1 MSQSELFGK
10 VRKVLISVKIRV
22 WDKKIKLRI
31 CKGKGILTAG
41 NVEKANGSIG
51 TELAVVYC
59 SADEKLRSL
68 GHHKQHGST
77 KPGATSGVTGHPNLP
92 VQLRPVVTETP
103 FLQQCNQTP
112 PTQAQSSLTPGSGP
126 APPRPPPPTQ
136 LTLKSTTQD
145 LNDPDM
151 SDRRIQ
157 RAGRRDQGTVAAPPG
172 RQESTSVQESRSAA
186 IKRRSRSE
194 GPAGRLKPRNS
205 MDEKKMHEVRE
216 RSSKSGQFR
225 TKQMTRHSM
234 YTEPLSDDGFPDVH
248 GSSSSATDSDQ
259 ERKTWVKNPLMVKKV
274 RKNDKRKSLNT
285 TVELGGKENRTNQ
298 SELTRITSRSP
309 QVSNREAVQYQDKS
323 GNNGGQKAKYQ
334 KLEEMRKKRV
344 DILVTSD
351 EELNSPELRISR
363 LRQRALQGSKLATKF
378 PDRLEDLD
386 TQHISAIQA
395 MTKITTPVTNTQ
407 RLLQEPAENGSSS
420 SEQITLRPIG
430 PGQTNLNYDSY
441 RQMEIEN
448 NRANTRFDGSRN
460 SNNINLKESYHGYVH
475 PGREGQ
481 IPIQGQGRVVQGQ
494 GYKKIPKQD
503 SDFMGG
509 NMIQKKEEFP
519 KVSLQRSESYGS
531 GDTGGKRYRELP
543 QGGVTRYSTTINQ
556 FSSNTP
562 PKSEWM
568 SKKDEVGSDNEMSF
582 RDLDSNRPMVLKKA
596 IDRVDNKRKSNS
608 DDDSL
613 DELIESNIQYLESEI
628 ESGRLQMPPSS
639 SVQNQ
644 QTFKEA
650 TKKMGAE
657 EFTKKASSLE
667 NVSRPTVLSS
677 SFQNEVKLRLQI
689 PSATSSPRPV
699 IRSVKPPVASDGSG
713 SCSSLSQYDALSNTP
728 SGSTSPSP
736 SRSVYTHVFQ
746 NTVPKIE
753 RRHQS
758 AAHSPYLQRRPTDL
772 TDMEDLSK
780 SDSQL
785 HSAEFPSGYAPQ
797 YLGLQQGNVGHA
809 SSALTQYDN
818 CEKTHD
824 ILKSLSV
831 PAIEQGMFSDVEYDI
846 EVSERVKKWEKY
858 MKKKKPTDDSK
869 APLSLTTI
877 LESEG
882 GIPDAWLQEAM
893 MMQEIDHLQD
903 RSASLPQKIQPPPS
917 RAVSSVTVTVTK
929 STSHIAPS
937 PNPKPQFLQQK
948 QQQRHT
954 QLQQQFQQQQQQLQQ
969 QQQKQMQYEQQ
980 KQLQIQQQQQLQQQ
994 QYEQQKQ
1001 LQIQQQQQL
1010 QQQQYEQQKQQQLQ
1024 QQQYEQHKQQQ
1035 LQQQQYEQL
1044 KQQQMLQQQQQYQY
1058 QQQEYA
1064 PAPAFDDPKV
1074 LSAETNSHRIFRLVK
1089 DPGSTTITRSSDNS
1103 VTYAQNPNAF
1113 NSKTYAPPKSN
1124 SQRDET
1130 KKARRAVSEEQLEK
1144 DKSDTNVNSNLAW
1157 PPRRNKSFSEEQK
1170 QARLSKYEE
1179 ELTELQELKQDS
1191 VKDLRKRFDSDASGN
1206 EGTDTYEEALSASRT
1221 PVVQRKQF
1229 IRQVEQVVAD
1239 KKMLEE
1245 NIVTKVDR
1253 QEPKRPSDLQ
1263 NITPKLSDDV
1273 KEKEVWSPHLES
1285 SKGLVSIERVKART
1299 LQTIPF
1305 SEDPFWKQIEE
1316 MTSFDQLMKSGEVM
1330 DVAEVLRPVESI
1342 AYIKQNPDD
1351 EMSCTSYSQVVKTAS
1366 TAVYSQAPNSTS
1378 LPITATQAKSFS
1390 TPEIQPLKLG
1400 AAPVIKS
1407 SVAALDEV
1415 LEDIRTSL
1423 KRKPVP
1429 TYGTTRSAPVE
1440 KESPF
1445 FSPLRSP
1452 VLQPVQQIPVA
1463 NIPGYQP
1470 VAMTSIARTV
1480 IQTQQ
1485 PMTAGVQSI
1494 AHSVPTYQSQ
1504 RMAELQN
1511 QFGIAKQT
1519 AQAATV
1525 MLQQQQQQQQ
1535 PATQAMHFIPEY
1547 SADPYIVNGNYQLDP
1562 MILKEK
1568 LLDTGL
1574 AELSDSGG
1582 SFKGKGSASGR
1593 VSLTPTTVI
1602 TQTRPSG
1609 EAEKQ
1614 VLQTVEDLKNLA
1626 RDVEHRLSQI
1636 RNRIECSDGNR
1647 LDSILSALR
1656 NFAPTVEPA
1665 VVHQPTVQLTSEYH
1679 SRKTKLQEALSELD
1693 KIYKN
1698 LNAIEQPRCVTTTVT
1713 TETKGNTMP
1722 RQSSTHVEYRPQI
1735 KKRNKSDSDFT
1746 TNYSAESIAEVER
1759 ETQREFED
1767 ITQAFQH
1774 LLAEVD
1780 RETDNELTEPSTP
1793 TPKDPQTHAQEIEA
1807 TIESFLQEYRDSGK
1821 GSGGESATFNRA
1833 IEGLAAKE
1841 VGIPNRC
1848 RDIQKSEVFTTSS
1861 GPFSV
1866 LVGINGQGK
1875 KNGKS
1880 STKPKPKPPSSALV
1894 RSSPPQPAWHNNPV
1908 HSVSAQ
1914 TNTENQDHS
1923 VEIMESDVNLDEVFK
1938 AALEEMSDDSSE
1950 QSVENIKMVAR
1961 RGKRHMTHRKSMPAE
1976 MLKRSIETKTIETQT
1991 ETAIIEPKKDKIKS
2005 RKLELMRED
2014 SISSESSIDARGP
2027 QRKKIARNIAMMME
2041 IFSSSEDERRR
2052 TLTHSHSAPDL
2063 RELFDGDRIFSRQNS
2078 TNMPVKIQTP
2088 KMVKQRYEAR
2098 AKKKAAQFYTR
2109 ETSMEEKGDEFA
2121 WTSATSDDGSQISQG
2136 SKPPLH
2142 PKRKQKSTSPDRS
2155 ILDGKSGS
2163 RKGSSN
2169 DGDSLRSEVV
2179 LRKKK
2184 RRTSSTN
2191 SQDEQERPHSFHELV
2206 AMFETNPDR
2215 LRRLTN
2221 SLRRCASA
2229 DMVYMETV
2237 MRKSYHSEP
2246 DLRDNASADF
2256 QSAKLFLEIQ
2266 VKS

>member
-1 MSQSELFGK
+1 MM
-10 VRKVLISVKIRV
+10 
-22 WDKKIKLRI
+22 KK
-31 CKGKGILTAG
+31 
-41 NVEKANGSIG
+41 
-51 TELAVVYC
+51 LALNLLK

-903 RSASLPQKIQPPPS
+903 RSASLPQKIQPPP
-917 RAVSSVTVTVTK
+917 R
-929 STSHIAPS
+929 
-937 PNPKPQFLQQK
+937 
-948 QQQRHT
+948 
-954 QLQQQFQQQQQQLQQ
+954 
-969 QQQKQMQYEQQ
+969 
-980 KQLQIQQQQQLQQQ
+980 
-994 QYEQQKQ
+994 
-1001 LQIQQQQQL
+1001 
-1010 QQQQYEQQKQQQLQ
+1010 
-1024 QQQYEQHKQQQ
+1024 
-1035 LQQQQYEQL
+1035 
-1044 KQQQMLQQQQQYQY
+1044 
-1058 QQQEYA
+1058 
-1064 PAPAFDDPKV
+1064 
-1074 LSAETNSHRIFRLVK
+1074 
-1089 DPGSTTITRSSDNS
+1089 STTITRSSDNS